1 MTSTR
6 MWSFLGALAAFAVA
20 IAAQADDGAVFT
32 IGNDHGGNEVL
43 AFRRGN
49 DGRLQFAGSFATGGR
64 GSGGG
69 LGSQGALAL
78 SEDGGLLFAVDAGSN
93 EISSFAVHGTS
104 LRLVGHVSS
113 GGTRPISL
121 SVHDDLLYVLNAG
134 GEGNIT
140 GFTLGQ
146 EGAPMPLPGSTRP
159 LSGNATGP
167 AQIEFT
173 PDGEHLVVAE
183 KATER
188 LDVYSVGRDGRAEGP
203 VVQVSSG
210 RTPFGFAFGRHGV
223 LVVSE
228 AFGGAAGAGA
238 VSSYASLGDDD
249 DALRPIS
256 RSVPDHQTAPCWVVI
271 TRDGRVAF
279 TSNTGSDSIS
289 AYGIDRGASLVL
301 LDRDGVAARTGA
313 GSAPIDLALT
323 RQGRFLYALDSGTAA
338 ISAFRVR
345 PGGDLEPVPGASG
358 LPPAAV
364 GLAAR

>member
-6 MWSFLGALAAFAVA
+6 MWSLRGALAAVA
-20 IAAQADDGAVFT
+20 LAGAAQADNGAVFT
-32 IGNDHGGNEVL
+32 IGNDQGGNEVL

-49 DGRLQFAGSFATGGR
+49 DGRLQFAGAFATGGR

-69 LGSQGALAL
+69 LGSQGALVL

-121 SVHDDLLYVLNAG
+121 TVHDDLLYVLNAG
-134 GEGNIT
+134 GEGNVT
-140 GFTLGQ
+140 GFTLGE
-146 EGAPMPLPGSTRP
+146 EGALVPLPGSTRP

-183 KATER
+183 KATNR
-188 LDVYSVGRDGRAEGP
+188 LDVYEVGRDGRAEGP
-203 VVQVSSG
+203 VVQISSG
-210 RTPFGFAFGRHGV
+210 RTPFGFAVGRHGL

-238 VSSYASLGDDD
+238 ISSYAPVEDDG
-249 DALRPIS
+249 AIRAIS
-256 RSVPDHQTAPCWVVI
+256 ASVPDHQSAPCWVVI
-271 TRDGRVAF
+271 TRDDRVAF
-279 TSNTGSDSIS
+279 TSNTGSNSIS
-289 AYGIDRGASLVL
+289 AYRIDREGRLVL
-301 LDRDGVAARTGA
+301 LDHDGVAGTTGA
-313 GSAPIDLALT
+313 GSAPTDLALT
-323 RQGRFLYALDSGTAA
+323 GQSSFLYALDSGTAA

-345 PGGDLEPVPGASG
+345 PGGDLEPVPGPSG

>member
-6 MWSFLGALAAFAVA
+6 MWSLRGTLAALAVA
-20 IAAQADDGAVFT
+20 GATQADEGAVFT
-32 IGNDHGGNEVL
+32 MGNDRGGNEVL
-43 AFRRGN
+43 AFLRGN
-49 DGRLQFAGSFATGGR
+49 DGRLQFAGAFATGGR
-64 GSGGG
+64 GSSNG
-69 LGSQGALAL
+69 LGSQGALVL
-78 SEDGGLLFAVDAGSN
+78 SKDGGLLFAVDAGSN
-93 EISSFAVHGTS
+93 QISSFAVHGTT

-113 GGTRPISL
+113 GGTLPISL
-121 SVHDDLLYVLNAG
+121 TVHDDLLYVLNAG

-140 GFTLGQ
+140 AFIVG
-146 EGAPMPLPGSTRP
+146 EGGALAPRSGSTRP

-183 KATER
+183 KATDR
-188 LDVYSVGRDGRAEGP
+188 LDVYQVGRDGRAEGP

-210 RTPFGFAFGRHGV
+210 RTPFGFAFGRHGL

-238 VSSYASLGDDD
+238 VSSYAPLEDD

-256 RSVPDHQTAPCWVVI
+256 RSVPDHQSAPCWVVI
-271 TRDGRVAF
+271 TRNGRIAF

-289 AYGIDRGASLVL
+289 AYGIDRDGRLTL
-301 LDRDGVAARTGA
+301 LDRDGIAGRTGT
-313 GSAPIDLALT
+313 GSAPIDLALST
-323 RQGRFLYALDSGTAA
+323 GSRFLYALDSGTAA